1 MVKTEVVQMD
11 MCTETKR
18 REINNYFF
26 FFLLLSE
33 MLLHINVVRRMT

>member
-1 MVKTEVVQMD
+1 MLKTEVVQMD

-18 REINNYFF
+18 REINNYFL

-33 MLLHINVVRRMT
+33 MLLQVNVVLRMT